1 MTTRNLFLIIVAA
14 LVLTVA
20 GAYLGRVTAP
30 TEQDEHMPVTNTGEE
45 RKVLYWYDP
54 MFPQQHFDKPGPSPF
69 MDMALVP
76 RYADEQMDSQ
86 PGVRIAAEMIQNLGI
101 RSAPVVR
108 TDRRAELNLSGQ
120 VVFNER
126 AVTRLQSPANAFVDS
141 VLPLADGDTVVAGQ
155 ALLKLHVPAW
165 TGAQQEWLA
174 VLARGDS
181 ALVDAG
187 RQRLLS
193 LGMPANLIDT
203 LERQRTLQT
212 TWTVKAPHDG
222 MVRQLSARAGMTL
235 MAGAALTDIQSLDPA
250 WVEIAVPQQLVGAMR
265 TGDAVAVT
273 IDGVNPPQREGVI
286 GEILPVVA
294 TDSAT
299 VPVRVVLSN
308 NDNALRPGMSAQV
321 RILADNNTSSLA
333 VPSEALLHTGKRT
346 LVMLDEGDGR
356 YRPQTVLAGTEI
368 GDLTRIEAGLDEGQ
382 RVVVSGQFLLDS
394 EASLL
399 GLDAAPLPDHADGH
413 AHDDPLHY
421 AVGTVEKLADG
432 RVTLSHGPFES
443 LDMPGMT
450 MRFRLANEDVA
461 AGIAVGDTVRI
472 GVRDG
477 DDGLVVE
484 RLLKQEPQK

>member
-1 MTTRNLFLIIVAA
+1 
-14 LVLTVA
+14 
-20 GAYLGRVTAP
+20 
-30 TEQDEHMPVTNTGEE
+30 
-45 RKVLYWYDP
+45 
-54 MFPQQHFDKPGPSPF
+54 S
-69 MDMALVP
+69 
-76 RYADEQMDSQ
+76 
-86 PGVRIAAEMIQNLGI
+86 
-101 RSAPVVR
+101 
-108 TDRRAELNLSGQ
+108 
-120 VVFNER
+120 
-126 AVTRLQSPANAFVDS
+126 
-141 VLPLADGDTVVAGQ
+141 PLADGDTVVAGQ

-181 ALVDAG
+181 ALVEAG

-193 LGMPANLIDT
+193 LGMPATLIGT
-203 LERQRTLQT
+203 LERQRALQT

-235 MAGAALTDIQSLDPA
+235 MAGAALADIQSLDPV

-346 LVMLDEGDGR
+346 LVM
-356 YRPQTVLAGTEI
+356 
-368 GDLTRIEAGLDEGQ
+368 
-382 RVVVSGQFLLDS
+382 
-394 EASLL
+394 
-399 GLDAAPLPDHADGH
+399 
-413 AHDDPLHY
+413 
-421 AVGTVEKLADG
+421 
-432 RVTLSHGPFES
+432 
-443 LDMPGMT
+443 
-450 MRFRLANEDVA
+450 
-461 AGIAVGDTVRI
+461 
-472 GVRDG
+472 
-477 DDGLVVE
+477 
-484 RLLKQEPQK
+484 

>member
-1 MTTRNLFLIIVAA
+1 LI
-14 LVLTVA
+14 
-20 GAYLGRVTAP
+20 G
-30 TEQDEHMPVTNTGEE
+30 
-45 RKVLYWYDP
+45 
-54 MFPQQHFDKPGPSPF
+54 
-69 MDMALVP
+69 
-76 RYADEQMDSQ
+76 
-86 PGVRIAAEMIQNLGI
+86 
-101 RSAPVVR
+101 
-108 TDRRAELNLSGQ
+108 
-120 VVFNER
+120 
-126 AVTRLQSPANAFVDS
+126 
-141 VLPLADGDTVVAGQ
+141 
-155 ALLKLHVPAW
+155 
-165 TGAQQEWLA
+165 
-174 VLARGDS
+174 
-181 ALVDAG
+181 
-187 RQRLLS
+187 
-193 LGMPANLIDT
+193 T
-203 LERQRTLQT
+203 LERQRALQT

-235 MAGAALTDIQSLDPA
+235 MAGAALADIQSLDPV

-265 TGDAVAVT
+265 TGDAVAVR
-273 IDGVNPPQREGVI
+273 IDGVSPSQREGVI

-294 TDSAT
+294 TDSST
-299 VPVRVVLSN
+299 VPVRVVLPN
-308 NDNALRPGMSAQV
+308 NDTALRPGMSAQV
-321 RILADNNTSSLA
+321 RILGDNNTSSLA

-368 GDLTRIEAGLDEGQ
+368 GELTRIEAGLEEGQ

-399 GLDAAPLPDHADGH
+399 GLDAAPLPGHAEGH